1 VNEEPPVLDPE
12 DTLRRRRLESW
23 KEIAAY
29 FGRDVRT
36 VKRWEKDE
44 ALPVHRHHHKRLAS
58 IYAFVD
64 EVEAWQQERRQRGP
78 QMEPSIPEDA
88 PRRRAV
94 WLVWTVVAVVLALVA
109 AAALYWLKQPAI
121 VPFEERDWALITQFE
136 NRTGEAVFD
145 GSVEYALERELVNS
159 RFVNVVPRERVH
171 DALSLMMKPLDT
183 PVDRDIGREVSLRDG
198 GIRALI
204 AGRVEKLG
212 GTYVISADLV
222 EPPTGVAF
230 RSFSEEATG
239 EHEVVRA
246 IARLSGRVRQ
256 GLGEQ
261 LSAARSIEELESTP
275 RSGMERVSTPSLR
288 ALHLYSQGD
297 ALVQQH
303 NPAEASSVLQEAI
316 REDPDF
322 ASAHILLAHV
332 LSNLGRDAEARPH
345 FQKALELAETTSGR
359 ERLFIQA
366 SCYERFHRDEEKAI
380 ETLEILL
387 RLYPDHYWATTNV
400 ALAYEKQN
408 RPRQAVPHTVR
419 RADLRPNNFDHQLRA
434 AHALTVASEVAR
446 AEEYAGRARTL
457 IELEQSDPL
466 RAWRSAWV
474 RLFPAH
480 SEWARGRLKEAV
492 HEVDRVAGEIESA
505 PAEDRAPLQWE
516 VGSFYLTLGK
526 ERAAREMFG
535 SMSSAPD
542 NLALVALGLDD
553 QTTMKRQ
560 LQIAPASHRSAI
572 LFARAG
578 LPAEAERALG
588 HPERARRV
596 HSPFLPFVWE
606 ALARGEL
613 AMARRQRTEAI
624 ALLQDVIPTL
634 RSWPTP
640 YYFLGVET
648 VSRAWEQEGDQAR
661 SIDTL
666 EAAAHHG
673 VASVFWGPA
682 PLFWMKNELRRADLY
697 RETGREADAQRVE
710 AGLLKLLTEA
720 DPDFVILRDLE
731 RRATA
736 RSAPGPSSDN
746 AR

>member
-1 VNEEPPVLDPE
+1 VNVNEEPPVFEPE

-58 IYAFVD
+58 VYAFVD
-64 EVEAWQQERRQRGP
+64 EVEAWRQERRQRGP
-78 QMEPSIPEDA
+78 QMEASVPEDA
-88 PRRRAV
+88 PRRRAGR
-94 WLVWTVVAVVLALVA
+94 LVWIVVAVVLALVV
-109 AAALYWLKQPAI
+109 AAALYWLKQPAT

-171 DALSLMMKPLDT
+171 DALSLMRKPVDT
-183 PVDRDIGREVSLRDG
+183 PVNRDVGREVSLRDG

-204 AGRVEKLG
+204 AGRVENVG
-212 GTYVISADLV
+212 GTYVISADLI
-222 EPPTGVAF
+222 EPATGVAL

-239 EHEVVRA
+239 EEDVVRA
-246 IARLSGRVRQ
+246 IARLSNRVRR
-256 GLGEQ
+256 GLGEE
-261 LSAARSIEELESTP
+261 LSATRRIEELESMPP
-275 RSGMERVSTPSLR
+275 RRMERVSTPSLR
-288 ALHLYSQGD
+288 ALQLYSQAD
-297 ALVQQH
+297 ALIQQQKA
-303 NPAEASSVLQEAI
+303 AEASAALREAI
-316 REDPDF
+316 RQDQDF
-322 ASAHILLAHV
+322 ASAHILLALV
-332 LSNLGRDAEARPH
+332 LSNLGRDDEAGPH
-345 FQKALELAETTSGR
+345 FQKALDLAETTTGR
-359 ERLFIQA
+359 ERLFILASWYQA
-366 SCYERFHRDEEKAI
+366 FHRDQEKAI

-387 RLYPDHYWATTNV
+387 RLYPDHYWATTN
-400 ALAYEKQN
+400 LSFAYEKQN
-408 RPRQAVPHTVR
+408 RPRQALPHTVR

-434 AHALTVASEVAR
+434 AHALTVWSEVAS
-446 AEEYAGRARTL
+446 AEEYAERARTL
-457 IELEQSDPL
+457 IDLEQGDP
-466 RAWRSAWV
+466 WRSAWV

-480 SEWARGRLKEAV
+480 SKWAKGRLKEAV
-492 HEVDRVAGEIESA
+492 EEVDRVAGEIEVA
-505 PAEDRAPLQWE
+505 PAGDRSPLQWQ

-526 ERAAREMFG
+526 ERAAREMFE
-535 SMSSAPD
+535 SMAGAPD

-578 LPAEAERALG
+578 LPAEGERALD

-596 HSPFLPFVWE
+596 HSPFLLFVWE

-613 AMARRQRTEAI
+613 AMARRQRSEAI

-640 YYFLGVET
+640 YYFLGVEAL
-648 VSRAWEQEGDQAR
+648 SRAWEEEGDQAR

-673 VASVFWGPA
+673 IASVFLGPA

-697 RETGREADAQRVE
+697 RATGREADAQRVE

-720 DPDFVILRDLE
+720 DPDFMILRELE
-731 RRATA
+731 SREA
-736 RSAPGPSSDN
+736 GQ
-746 AR
+746 

>member
-1 VNEEPPVLDPE
+1 MNEGFPGLDPQQ
-12 DTLRRRRLESW
+12 TLRRRRLESW

-44 ALPVHRHHHKRLAS
+44 ALPVHRHHHRQLARV
-58 IYAFVD
+58 YAFVD
-64 EVEAWQQERRQRGP
+64 EVEAWRQERQQPGA
-78 QMEPSIPEDA
+78 QVATALPEDA
-88 PRRRAV
+88 PRRR
-94 WLVWTVVAVVLALVA
+94 VWTGVAVVLALVA
-109 AAALYWLKQPAI
+109 AAALYWLKPPAT
-121 VPFEERDWALITQFE
+121 VPFGERDWALITQFE

-159 RFVNVVPRERVH
+159 RFVNVVPLERVH

-222 EPPTGVAF
+222 EPATGVAF
-230 RSFSEEATG
+230 RSFSEKATG
-239 EHEVVRA
+239 EEEVVRA
-246 IARLSGRVRQ
+246 IARLSSRVRQ

-261 LSAARSIEELESTP
+261 LSAARRIEMLESMPP
-275 RSGMERVSTPSLR
+275 RGMERVSTPSLY
-288 ALHLYSQGD
+288 ALHLYSQGN
-297 ALVQQH
+297 ALIQQH
-303 NPAEASSVLQEAI
+303 KPAEASALLREAV
-316 REDPDF
+316 REDENF

-332 LSNLGRDAEARPH
+332 LSNLGRDDEARPH
-345 FQKALELAETTSGR
+345 FQKALDLAETTSGR
-359 ERLFIQA
+359 ERLFILA
-366 SCYERFHRDEEKAI
+366 SCYQRFHRNPEKAI

-387 RLYPDHYWATTNV
+387 RLYPDHYWATTNLAV
-400 ALAYEKQN
+400 AYEKQN
-408 RPRQAVPHTVR
+408 RPRQALPHTVR
-419 RADLRPNNFDHQLRA
+419 RADLRPHNFSHQLRA
-434 AHALTVASEVAR
+434 AHALTAWSEHAS
-446 AEEYAGRARTL
+446 AEEYAERARRL
-457 IELEQSDPL
+457 VDFEQNDPL
-466 RAWRSAWV
+466 RSWMSAWV
-474 RLFPAH
+474 RLFTAH

-492 HEVDRVAGEIESA
+492 EEVDRVADEIEAA
-505 PAEDRAPLQWE
+505 PAGDRSPLQWQ

-526 ERAAREMFG
+526 ERAAREMFE
-535 SMSSAPD
+535 SMAGAPD

-588 HPERARRV
+588 HPERTRRV
-596 HSPFLPFVWE
+596 HSPFLPYVWE

-613 AMARRQRTEAI
+613 AMARRQRSEAI
-624 ALLQDVIPTL
+624 ALLQDVIPML
-634 RSWPTP
+634 RGWTTP
-640 YYFLGVET
+640 YYFLGVEAL
-648 VSRAWEQEGDQAR
+648 SRAWEEEGDQAR

-697 RETGREADAQRVE
+697 RAMGRKADAQRVE

-720 DPDFVILRDLE
+720 DPDFVI
-731 RRATA
+731 RRELKRRGIA
-736 RSAPGPSSDN
+736 RPASGPSSADV
-746 AR
+746 R